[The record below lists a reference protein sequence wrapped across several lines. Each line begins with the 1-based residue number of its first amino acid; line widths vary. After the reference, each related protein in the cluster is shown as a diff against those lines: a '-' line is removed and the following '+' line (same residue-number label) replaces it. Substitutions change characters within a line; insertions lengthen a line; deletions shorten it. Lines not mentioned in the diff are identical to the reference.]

1 MADSTLKG
9 KIWFFIL
16 LCFLFIFVMLLNSY
30 ITNLS
35 SDVKDVY
42 NSNMNQLKAANTLLD
57 DFKAKDPAGK

>member
-1 MADSTLKG
+1 MASSTPKG

-16 LCFLFIFVMLLNSY
+16 LCFLFIFVMFLNNY
-30 ITNLS
+30 ITNLG

-57 DFKAKDPAGK
+57 DFKAKDPTGK